1 MLSRQGL
8 PPIKRTKDQIEA
20 ICKGGYLIQSN
31 DNAKLNLIASGSEL
45 NLIIDAEQELR
56 ELGLFANIISMPC
69 LDVFKQQGEEYMNS
83 IINQN
88 IPSIFVEALH
98 PDSWAS
104 LAKPNDTVI
113 GISSFG
119 ESAPG
124 NTLMEHF
131 GFSVSNII
139 EMARKLI

>member
-1 MLSRQGL
+1 M
-8 PPIKRTKDQIEA
+8 
-20 ICKGGYLIQSN
+20 IQSN

-104 LAKPNDTVI
+104 LAKPNDAVI
-113 GISSFG
+113 GLS
-119 ESAPG
+119 
-124 NTLMEHF
+124 
-131 GFSVSNII
+131 
-139 EMARKLI
+139 LIHI

>member
-1 MLSRQGL
+1 LQRRL
-8 PPIKRTKDQIEA
+8 FNPIKRQ
-20 ICKGGYLIQSN
+20 CKT
-31 DNAKLNLIASGSEL
+31 EL
-45 NLIIDAEQELR
+45 NCIGQR
-56 ELGLFANIISMPC
+56 VKFNYRPC
-69 LDVFKQQGEEYMNS
+69 LDVFKQQGEEYINS
-83 IINQN
+83 IIDQN

-104 LAKPNDTVI
+104 LAKPNDAVI
-113 GISSFG
+113 GVSSFG